1 MVPAS
6 RCLEALILGAWLLPA
21 LALAGPD
28 APTRSELR
36 WEDDTNRHAKGSK
49 TVPGGHREGR
59 TLLEVS
65 PAKKVLLTD
74 SGARLETMSQDMAV
88 FHTVSTDWT
97 DTWSGTASGTGD
109 TMQLDLTL
117 DSRKCT
123 RQETW
128 RGQPTQKLPCDKV
141 LPKIKLTCETKQLAL
156 DDDKGSPQGRTT
168 VPAWS
173 CWGTFEDGSSW
184 TFVVG
189 RASCLKSSDSFS
201 DTTYKRCDA
210 ARAPE
215 R

>member
-6 RCLEALILGAWLLPA
+6 RCLEALILGACLLPA

-28 APTRSELR
+28 APTRNELR

-49 TVPGGHREGR
+49 IFPDGHREGR
-59 TLLEVS
+59 TLLEIFPS
-65 PAKKVLLTD
+65 KKVLLTD
-74 SGARLETMSQDMAV
+74 SGARFETMSKDMAV
-88 FHTVSTDWT
+88 FYTMSTEWT

-128 RGQPTQKLPCDKV
+128 RGQPPQKVSCDKV

-156 DDDKGSPQGRTT
+156 ADDKGSPQGRTT

-173 CWGTFEDGSSW
+173 CEGVFEDGSSW
-184 TFVVG
+184 SLRVG
-189 RASCLKSSDSFS
+189 RASCVKESETFRDPI
-201 DTTYKRCDA
+201 YQRCDA
-210 ARAPE
+210 ARAQE